1 MDAGGTLEPNQISP
15 GLTNIF
21 NPQTFHLFS
30 TGAAELMRPH
40 IVDCL
45 NILSDVHMIRKVDS
59 TLPVSQ
65 TWQLFPDHLKAPIV
79 AFSPVI

>member
-15 GLTNIF
+15 SLTDIF

-45 NILSDVHMIRKVDS
+45 NILSDVHMIRKAMNMLPSLFLTHPS
-59 TLPVSQ
+59 T
-65 TWQLFPDHLKAPIV
+65 LFPDIV
-79 AFSPVI
+79 MFSFSGL

>member
-15 GLTNIF
+15 GLTDIF

-30 TGAAELMRPH
+30 TGASELMRPH

-45 NILSDVHMIRKVDS
+45 NILSDVHMIRKVN
-59 TLPVSQ
+59 
-65 TWQLFPDHLKAPIV
+65 PILLT
-79 AFSPVI
+79 

>member
-15 GLTNIF
+15 GLTDIF

-45 NILSDVHMIRKVDS
+45 NILSDVHMIRKVGYS
-59 TLPVSQ
+59 VIFS
-65 TWQLFPDHLKAPIV
+65 LKI
-79 AFSPVI
+79 